1 MSDEDYLS
9 LSLDDRLVHKVWK
22 VRLEAYEELTRQ
34 FEGSRG
40 EKDECFER
48 FNLQPH
54 EFKKIVT
61 DANVVAQESGIL
73 MLLKF
78 LEFGGTATNV
88 KNLRNAGIV
97 LSLCEKGLSSSRAGT
112 KDKTV
117 KCLLMFVEIT
127 PEVDGV
133 IEDLLS
139 FVGARLP
146 KLVAGCVNALAQIV
160 ANFGCQQVPVKLIIP
175 HLAKLFA
182 HADKNVRAETQGLT
196 VELYKWMRDTLVSVL
211 FGDLKAVQQKDLTR
225 AFEKIE
231 HEPPTQLRY
240 TRRQQTE
247 IERKRL
253 EAEAEAAAAAAA
265 AASATMSGEGEDV
278 VMEDSD
284 TGTSGAHESM
294 VYNPLDLMDPVEILS
309 KLPSDLSARI
319 SSPKWKDRKDV
330 LDEVHAVLE
339 KTVKIQPRDD
349 YSELIRI
356 LAKCMKDANVQ
367 VVQLAA
373 NCLECLAKGLQTS
386 FQRYQHVVLS
396 PILERTKEK
405 KASVAEALND
415 CLDQIFES
423 SSLTDIL
430 DETLNGM
437 KHKTPQVKIA
447 TTNFLQRCLA
457 RTSVSPSTP
466 EIDAVMEVG
475 VKLLTDSQEPVRH
488 ASTEMIGTLMK
499 ITGVRELNTFLEKVD
514 DNRRAKV
521 MEFYETV
528 QVKAKKTAPWLF
540 ADASFTHWCIS
551 SSKHMIV
558 IKQKETQILR
568 LSSDLES
575 LKLKIRDLEQSLE
588 QARMSAASRSPLPSQ
603 PLPYVTD
610 PPAQPTS
617 PANVGHS
624 LSSKYLVQDQDTHKP
639 QSNRYSTQFLNEYPT
654 SRITS
659 GELSTRV
666 DRLSIGPEMK
676 DRIPGSA
683 LSSPHKV
690 PGENLRESSL
700 ELHNNDDSWKRAAE
714 VTSQLKARIEKMKA
728 RSRMTKLKILVP
740 VKRVIDYAIKPRIN
754 KAQTGVEKK
763 GVKFSIN
770 PFCDIALEES
780 LRIREANTGL
790 VEKIHA
796 ISVGPTKAQDI
807 LRTALAKGADSST
820 LVDVGDEEVEPLT
833 VAKILQKIVEREEFN
848 LVVLGKQAIDD
859 DANQTGQMLAGL
871 LNWPQATFASKV
883 DIDGDTVTVTR
894 EVDGGADTLS
904 AKLPMIITTDLRLNE
919 PRYASL
925 PNVMKAKKKPLEKL
939 KASDLQ
945 IELTHR
951 LETLKVEEP
960 PQRPPGLKVESVD
973 ELVAKLKEVK
983 AI

>member
-1 MSDEDYLS
+1 MFCKQSANCIKPSSIHDCKTPMSDEDYSS

-34 FEGSRG
+34 YEGSRG
-40 EKDECFER
+40 EKDECFQR

-61 DANVVAQESGIL
+61 DANVVAQELGIL
-73 MLLKF
+73 TLLKF

-88 KNLRNAGIV
+88 KNLRNAGNV

-112 KDKTV
+112 KDKTI

-133 IEDLLS
+133 VEDILL
-139 FVGARLP
+139 FVNARLP

-211 FGDLKAVQQKDLTR
+211 FGDLKPVQQKDLTK

-231 HEPPTQLRY
+231 NESPTQLRF
-240 TRRQQTE
+240 TRRQHAE

-253 EAEAEAAAAAAA
+253 EAEEEAAAAAAA
-265 AASATMSGEGEDV
+265 TAYATMPGEGEDV
-278 VMEDSD
+278 VMEDSE
-284 TGTSGAHESM
+284 TGASGAPESM
-294 VYNPLDLMDPVEILS
+294 AYDPLDLMDPVEILS

-319 SSPKWKDRKDV
+319 SSSKWKDRKEV

-349 YSELIRI
+349 YSELVRI
-356 LAKCMKDANVQ
+356 FAKCMKDANVQ

-373 NCLECLAKGLQTS
+373 NCLGSLAKGLHTN
-386 FQRYQHVVLS
+386 FQKYQHVVLS
-396 PILERTKEK
+396 SILERTKEK

-415 CLDQIFES
+415 CLDQIFIS

-447 TTNFLQRCLA
+447 TTNYLQRCLA
-457 RTSVSPSTP
+457 RTLVLPLAP
-466 EIDAVMEVG
+466 EIDAIMEVG

-499 ITGVRELNTFLEKVD
+499 ITGVRELNPFLEKVD

-521 MEFYETV
+521 MGFYETV
-528 QVKAKKTAPWLF
+528 QVKAKKTAPVPSKQPASIAPLSARGVGNLVRKGGSLLTPASRTGASAAPSSASAKKLTLPSVAATALKKPRSSLNSIPAKRGATSPAKRAENVPPLSRVGAGLLNRPAPTLIR
-540 ADASFTHWCIS
+540 ADSLTLAERDELEMLRRQSTEFDTRENQVRQQFEQQLEQERQAHIAEMGRLRKGNETIMKEHNNS
-551 SSKHMIV
+551 LIV

-588 QARMSAASRSPLPSQ
+588 QARMLNVPRSPR
-603 PLPYVTD
+603 PLQISPYVID
-610 PPAQPTS
+610 PPLQPPS
-617 PANVGHS
+617 PANGGHS
-624 LSSKYLVQDQDTHKP
+624 LSLKYLVQDQDTHKP

-659 GELSTRV
+659 GELSSRV
-666 DRLSIGPEMK
+666 DRLSIVPEMK

-690 PGENLRESSL
+690 SGENFRETPL

-728 RSRMTKLKILVP
+728 RSRV
-740 VKRVIDYAIKPRIN
+740 N
-754 KAQTGVEKK
+754 
-763 GVKFSIN
+763 FS
-770 PFCDIALEES
+770 
-780 LRIREANTGL
+780 
-790 VEKIHA
+790 
-796 ISVGPTKAQDI
+796 
-807 LRTALAKGADSST
+807 
-820 LVDVGDEEVEPLT
+820 
-833 VAKILQKIVEREEFN
+833 
-848 LVVLGKQAIDD
+848 
-859 DANQTGQMLAGL
+859 
-871 LNWPQATFASKV
+871 
-883 DIDGDTVTVTR
+883 
-894 EVDGGADTLS
+894 
-904 AKLPMIITTDLRLNE
+904 
-919 PRYASL
+919 
-925 PNVMKAKKKPLEKL
+925 
-939 KASDLQ
+939 
-945 IELTHR
+945 
-951 LETLKVEEP
+951 
-960 PQRPPGLKVESVD
+960 
-973 ELVAKLKEVK
+973 
-983 AI
+983 

>member
-1 MSDEDYLS
+1 MFCKQSANCIKPSSIHDCKAPMSDEDYLS

-61 DANVVAQESGIL
+61 DANVVAQELGIL

-133 IEDLLS
+133 IEDLLL

-265 AASATMSGEGEDV
+265 AASATMLGEGEDV

-457 RTSVSPSTP
+457 RTLVLPLTP

-528 QVKAKKTAPWLF
+528 QVKAKKTAPV
-540 ADASFTHWCIS
+540 
-551 SSKHMIV
+551 SSKQPASIMPTSARNVGNLVRKSGSLLTPASRTGASAAPSSASAKKLTLPSVAATALKKPRSSLNSIPAKRGATSPAKRAENVPTLSRVGSGLLNRPAPTLTKADTLTLVERDELEMLRRKSTEIDIRENQVRQQLEQQLEQERQAHIAEMGRLQKVNETLSKDHNNSMIV

-588 QARMSAASRSPLPSQ
+588 QARMLAASRSPLPLQ

-624 LSSKYLVQDQDTHKP
+624 LSLKYLVQDQDTHKP

-728 RSRMTKLKILVP
+728 RSRV
-740 VKRVIDYAIKPRIN
+740 N
-754 KAQTGVEKK
+754 
-763 GVKFSIN
+763 FS
-770 PFCDIALEES
+770 
-780 LRIREANTGL
+780 
-790 VEKIHA
+790 
-796 ISVGPTKAQDI
+796 
-807 LRTALAKGADSST
+807 
-820 LVDVGDEEVEPLT
+820 
-833 VAKILQKIVEREEFN
+833 
-848 LVVLGKQAIDD
+848 
-859 DANQTGQMLAGL
+859 
-871 LNWPQATFASKV
+871 
-883 DIDGDTVTVTR
+883 
-894 EVDGGADTLS
+894 
-904 AKLPMIITTDLRLNE
+904 
-919 PRYASL
+919 
-925 PNVMKAKKKPLEKL
+925 
-939 KASDLQ
+939 
-945 IELTHR
+945 
-951 LETLKVEEP
+951 
-960 PQRPPGLKVESVD
+960 
-973 ELVAKLKEVK
+973 
-983 AI
+983 